1 MLRDQLQKAQEKVTQ
16 DEEEEELARASEVV
30 ARLTAPISEEQKRRI
45 RAALVSSHFAFFAIL
60 NIHILNFSI

>member
-45 RAALVSSHFAFFAIL
+45 RAALVSLHFSPFPSFYIFVFFIL
-60 NIHILNFSI
+60 A